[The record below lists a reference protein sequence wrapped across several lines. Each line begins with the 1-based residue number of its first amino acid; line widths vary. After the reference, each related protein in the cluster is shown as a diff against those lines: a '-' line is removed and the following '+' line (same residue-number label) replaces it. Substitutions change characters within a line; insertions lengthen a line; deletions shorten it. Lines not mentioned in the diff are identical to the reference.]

1 VCCRTVWP
9 ALFMIILPS
18 HRMSWPSGRE
28 TCLRCWSRTRVASR
42 AGGSVHCVGDR
53 SDYIQSTCHY
63 SLLPN
68 SSHLVPLFIFHMFF
82 SYVLFLFCFSLF
94 FLPVV
99 FCLSLFLASSY
110 YSFLYITTT
119 ILGSGNETYRRAWLQ
134 TCDDF
139 VHWCSVSENLTVL
152 YQIR

>member
-1 VCCRTVWP
+1 MCCRTVWP
-9 ALFMIILPS
+9 APCMIILPS

-42 AGGSVHCVGDR
+42 AGGSVHCEGDR

-82 SYVLFLFCFSLF
+82 SSVLFLFCFSLF
-94 FLPVV
+94 FLVLLFSV
-99 FCLSLFLASSY
+99 FPYFSPLPIIAFFTSPQPSLGQEMKHTDGHDSK
-110 YSFLYITTT
+110 
-119 ILGSGNETYRRAWLQ
+119 

-139 VHWCSVSENLTVL
+139 VH
-152 YQIR
+152 